1 MKILPEGKLNND
13 LLQKIF
19 NDINNTSLKKPRIGE
34 DATEINLSDNKKIL
48 VSSDPITFDTEN
60 IGEYLVDIC
69 SNDIYASGGIP
80 KWLLVTCLIPIGTSF
95 EELRKALLSLS
106 DKAMLNNID
115 IVGGHTEVT
124 SSVNKI
130 IISGT
135 IIGVYSEGFDGTNK
149 INPGQNIIIGGLV
162 GIEGSKIITSKIN
175 SENKDIKKLSDHSKN
190 LSLSVKNI
198 AKSAIKSGGVIK
210 MHDPT
215 EGGIATAINEIT
227 EYGKV
232 GCEIKFEKIKFV
244 ENFEKICEDLQ
255 LNPLGV
261 ISSGCLII
269 ISDISN
275 SKKIVD
281 DLNKNNIPSS
291 IIGKTTK
298 KEKGNIIMINDEFLT
313 LERFDQ
319 DEIIKI
325 F

>member
-34 DATEINLSDNKKIL
+34 DATEIDLIDNKKIL

-95 EELRKALLSLS
+95 EELRKTLLSLS
-106 DKAMLNNID
+106 DKTMLDSID

-135 IIGVYSEGFDGTNK
+135 IIGVYSEGFDGTKK
-149 INPGQNIIIGGLV
+149 INPDQSIIIGGLV

-175 SENKDIKKLSDHSKN
+175 SENKDLKKLSDHSKN

-215 EGGIATAINEIT
+215 EGGIATALSEIT
-227 EYGKV
+227 EYGNV

-244 ENFEKICEDLQ
+244 ENFEKICKDLQ

-269 ISDISN
+269 ISEVSN

-298 KEKGNIIMINDEFLT
+298 KEKGNIIINNDKFLK